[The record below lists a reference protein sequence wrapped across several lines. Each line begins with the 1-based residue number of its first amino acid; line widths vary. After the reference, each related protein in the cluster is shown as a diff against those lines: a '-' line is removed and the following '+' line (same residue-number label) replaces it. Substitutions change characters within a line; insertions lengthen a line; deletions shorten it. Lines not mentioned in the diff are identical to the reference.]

1 MLLFNRKAL
10 LAQSGLSAPTLPPNN
25 LAMLTVRK
33 PKLVGDEQV
42 PVTSIMVSEI
52 GARLMPNLDFAW
64 ELWGGQL
71 YRAKLRCHSSQASQ
85 ASHRNSP
92 MHPLIT

>member
-42 PVTSIMVSEI
+42 PKFSDAPVDYLGLASMVQVDYPRHLFKI
-52 GARLMPNLDFAW
+52 
-64 ELWGGQL
+64 
-71 YRAKLRCHSSQASQ
+71 
-85 ASHRNSP
+85 SP
-92 MHPLIT
+92 DPQRRPLHLN